1 MSDTGK
7 MILWIVVAAV
17 VIAVVIWLFVSAG
30 RRREVEARRFEAG
43 ELRAKVEE
51 RLPRLQDSEDR
62 ASVTAA
68 MAADARVEAEQ
79 KAAEAKRLE
88 QQAEQHRASAEEAR
102 AEHVTLERE
111 ADRVDPDVPTDA
123 EGYRL
128 DERGERLPGQ
138 EPSRSG
144 TAAGAAAG
152 AAGTAAVG
160 AAAFTHDDEEDDL
173 ADAENPFAPAMET
186 TSSVTDEAPDH
197 GSDESSYAS
206 EEPEVTGGPT
216 SAETAW
222 APSETADDSEAG
234 ADEEEAQVA
243 GDQAQVAGDEAGDVQ
258 RDEGSLGTGE
268 ETDQSARDER
278 DTDVSD
284 NLSSAL
290 DADDEDN
297 GAAAVGSAGA
307 GSAAGPDE
315 EATQVR
321 VPALEDRDDVLADGG
336 TPDDDPGDHRG
347 QAWAT
352 TPGTP
357 GPGDSAEPADE
368 GIDVDM
374 APHSHESDETDEP
387 DEAAGSTAQEPRREE
402 AEPAPDVAAAA
413 YPDTDASTDTSP
425 DTDTRPDTTPD
436 ASPDAGAES
445 DTAAA
450 TSRDSGASAGT
461 SVNSATNADETATA
475 EDASP
480 SGRRVS
486 AFDEVVDGGFGLG
499 SAAPIGDGAQPLG
512 HAVKGTRDGQT
523 FLAPDDAGYDDL
535 EPDVWFYNEDAAR
548 RAGFHREGD

>member
-1 MSDTGK
+1 
-7 MILWIVVAAV
+7 VAVA

-51 RLPRLQDSEDR
+51 RLPQLQDSEDR

-68 MAADARVEAEQ
+68 MAADALTDAER

-88 QQAEQHRASAEEAR
+88 EQAQAHRASAEAAR
-102 AEHVTLERE
+102 EKQAALERE
-111 ADRVDPDVPTDA
+111 ADRVDPDVRTDP

-128 DERGERLPGQ
+128 DERGERFAGQ

-144 TAAGAAAG
+144 AGAGGAG
-152 AAGTAAVG
+152 AAGAAAVG
-160 AAAFTHDDEEDDL
+160 AAAFTQDDEEDDL
-173 ADAENPFAPAMET
+173 ADAENPFASPAET
-186 TSSVTDEAPDH
+186 TSSVTDEGTDQ
-197 GSDESSYAS
+197 GSDKSSYAS
-206 EEPEVTGGPT
+206 EEPEVTGGAT
-216 SAETAW
+216 SSESAW
-222 APSETADDSEAG
+222 APSEPADHSEAG
-234 ADEEEAQVA
+234 ADEEEAEA
-243 GDQAQVAGDEAGDVQ
+243 AGDEAGDVK
-258 RDEGSLGTGE
+258 RDDGSLGTGE

-307 GSAAGPDE
+307 GSAAGADE
-315 EATQVR
+315 EAAQVR
-321 VPALEDRDDVLADGG
+321 VPALEDRDEVLADGG

-352 TPGTP
+352 TPGMP

-387 DEAAGSTAQEPRREE
+387 DEAVGSTAQEPRREE

-413 YPDTDASTDTSP
+413 YPDTDASTDTS
-425 DTDTRPDTTPD
+425 TDTSADTGTD
-436 ASPDAGAES
+436 ASADAS
-445 DTAAA
+445 TDTSTDASTD
-450 TSRDSGASAGT
+450 TSTD
-461 SVNSATNADETATA
+461 TNADEPATA
-475 EDASP
+475 ENASP

-499 SAAPIGDGAQPLG
+499 SAAPIEDGAQPLG
-512 HAVKGTRDGQT
+512 HVVKGTRDGKS